1 MSRPATRS
9 PQPDVRSREPAL
21 RLILERRLTHAQ
33 AERRGRVLDSA
44 RALAS
49 AGGYAA
55 VAMQDVAARAGVAR
69 ATVYRYFASKDH
81 LVAEVTLGWADELES
96 ALRADPP
103 RARRPAAR
111 VREVFRRVVAA
122 VQADPKLLAACI
134 TSMMSPDPSANAA
147 RDRLSGVMA
156 GFLRA
161 TLRHGDAGDPD
172 ALGMVLGHV
181 LFSVLASFTAQRCSA
196 EEMLAEL
203 ETTAGIVLR

>member
-1 MSRPATRS
+1 MRSSVVRYPA
-9 PQPDVRSREPAL
+9 PDVRSQEAAL

-33 AERRGRVLDSA
+33 AERRARVLDAA
-44 RALAS
+44 RELAS

-81 LVAEVTLGWADELES
+81 LLAEVTLEWADELEKV
-96 ALRADPP
+96 LRADPP
-103 RARRPAAR
+103 RGRRPEAR

-134 TSMMSPDPSANAA
+134 TSMMSPDPSANVA
-147 RDRLSGVMA
+147 RGRLGGVMA

-161 TLRHGDAGDPD
+161 TLRKGDAGDPD

-181 LFSVLASFTAQRCSA
+181 LFSALASFTAQRCSA

-203 ETTAGIVLR
+203 ETAAGIVLR